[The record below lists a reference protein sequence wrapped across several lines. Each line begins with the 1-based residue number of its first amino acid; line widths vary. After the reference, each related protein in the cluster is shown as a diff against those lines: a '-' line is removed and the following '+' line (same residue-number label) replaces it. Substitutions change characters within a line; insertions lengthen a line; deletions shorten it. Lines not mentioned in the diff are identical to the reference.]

1 MKFYIRLFSFV
12 ILLSI
17 MSCQTRVMDQQKP
30 LQNNSFELYQKY
42 SIQTNDAKTTK
53 VQVLKVD
60 DENVYGKTNN
70 GEDIVIKKEEIH
82 QVKKF
87 NLLNSILIG
96 VGAVAALIF
105 IPI

>member
-1 MKFYIRLFSFV
+1 MKFYIRLFSLIV
-12 ILLSI
+12 LMSI